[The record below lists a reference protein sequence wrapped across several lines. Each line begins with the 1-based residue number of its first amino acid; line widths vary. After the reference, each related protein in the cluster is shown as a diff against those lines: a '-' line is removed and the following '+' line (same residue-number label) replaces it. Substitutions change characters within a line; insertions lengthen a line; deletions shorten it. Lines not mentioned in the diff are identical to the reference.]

1 MVKRIKRSQF
11 DFTNVFR
18 FIIIVVVGK
27 IYDEK
32 GGGNLAKEAI
42 QEILAV
48 EQEAQAILQRA
59 KDEAKQLQVE
69 TEETIIQQ
77 KRRILSEANQK
88 AEKIKQGFEE
98 EATRMSQSIRD
109 NAQERINRLKMVDD
123 AALRP
128 AVSKIIEEVKAYGNR

>member
-1 MVKRIKRSQF
+1 M
-11 DFTNVFR
+11 
-18 FIIIVVVGK
+18 
-27 IYDEK
+27 
-32 GGGNLAKEAI
+32 AKEAI